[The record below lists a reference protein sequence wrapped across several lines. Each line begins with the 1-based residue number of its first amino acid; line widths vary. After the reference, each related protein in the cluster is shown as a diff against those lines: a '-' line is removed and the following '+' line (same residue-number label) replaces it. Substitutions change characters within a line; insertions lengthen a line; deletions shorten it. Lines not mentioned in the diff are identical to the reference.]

1 MSYDEVVIT
10 EPDQVTRGWLTT
22 VLTRAGAL
30 TEGAVEHFDIT
41 TDVRRLSSNA
51 QLQVEYAPGSSGERP
66 RFLFLKTVDCTQHPF
81 GPSEVHYYTRDYVG
95 VEAAPLVRCFDAV
108 YSESPAG
115 YHLLLEDMS
124 KTHVLAL
131 DKAPTLDYALALAD
145 GFAAMHAHWWGAS
158 GLEAAGE
165 PMPDATVVQRWLE
178 GARSGVR
185 HLLDACSEEIGDKGV
200 ALIEDLFEHHPRA
213 MIDRAR
219 EAAGF
224 TLIHG
229 DANPTNV
236 LVPQV
241 GGRPIYIIDRQP
253 FDWSLTTW
261 LGVYDLSY
269 AIVHRW
275 KPETR
280 RRLEQ
285 LMLRR
290 YHDRLLENG
299 VVDYPWTRLLDDY
312 RLCAPMSTYVAVEWC
327 RDGAR
332 EDTKFRWMPML
343 QKTLTALADL
353 DARTLWHDT

>member
-1 MSYDEVVIT
+1 MPCDEVVIT
-10 EPDQVTRGWLTT
+10 SPDQVAPDWLTA

-30 TEGAVEHFDIT
+30 IEGAVEHVHIT
-41 TDVRRLSSNA
+41 TDVRPLSSNA
-51 QLQVEYAPGSSGERP
+51 RLRVEYAPGSRGERP

-81 GPSEVHYYTRDYVG
+81 GPSEVYYYTRDYVG
-95 VEAAPLVRCFDAV
+95 VEAAPLVRCLDAV
-108 YSESPAG
+108 YSESPAR
-115 YHLLLEDMS
+115 YHLLLEDVS
-124 KTHVLAL
+124 QTHVLAL
-131 DKAPTLDYALALAD
+131 DKAPTPDYAHALAD

-158 GLEAAGE
+158 GLEARGE
-165 PMPDATVVQRWLE
+165 PMPDATVVERWLD

-185 HLLDACSEEIGDKGV
+185 HLLDACSEEIGRKNV
-200 ALIEDLFEHHPRA
+200 ALIEELFERHPRA
-213 MIDRAR
+213 MIDRTR
-219 EAAGF
+219 DAAGF

-236 LVPQV
+236 LVPRV
-241 GGRPIYIIDRQP
+241 GSRPIYIIDRQP
-253 FDWSLTTW
+253 GLTTW

-269 AIVHRW
+269 AVIHRW
-275 KPETR
+275 EPETR

-285 LMLRR
+285 PMLRR
-290 YHDRLLENG
+290 YHDRLLEHG
-299 VVDYPWTRLLDDY
+299 VDDYSWTRLLDDY
-312 RLCAPMSTYVAVEWC
+312 RLCASMSTYVAVEWC